1 MNRIA
6 AARIRLTRVEGVPAV
21 LAAAYDAFEDILL
34 VVRHHEERA
43 GTEFP
48 AFVLAALDAA
58 SGRDWIGDAP
68 SLPPLPVRPHPAAG
82 APDLLDG
89 SSWAQV
95 ALEVAGLAQLLAE
108 VLAAAAVRAGNPQDR
123 ACCQQAAT
131 FAGRVRDMLGGAPQ
145 P

>member
-6 AARIRLTRVEGVPAV
+6 AARIRLTSAEGVPAV

-58 SGRDWIGDAP
+58 SGRDWLGDAP
-68 SLPPLPVRPHPAAG
+68 SLPPVARPHPAAG
-82 APDLLDG
+82 ESDLLDG

-95 ALEVAGLAQLLAE
+95 AFEVAGLAQVLAD
-108 VLAAAAVRAGNPQDR
+108 VLAAAAVRAGDPQDR